1 MIARREEIYAL
12 TESKVEADKKKR
24 EVSLSLFESLIAQE
38 KTLLRRSLMLRIME
52 LVEKLSPNLQEE
64 VVDFIEFLMRK
75 KAKTEKEKSEEAI
88 DIMKLKGVF
97 HSYADASKVELE
109 KEAWKSYVVKRWRE
123 A

>member
-1 MIARREEIYAL
+1 MEDRVFVDTNIWIYAL

-24 EVSLSLFESLIAQE
+24 KVSLSLFESFIAQE
-38 KTLLRRSLMLRIME
+38 KTLLRRSLMLRIIE

-88 DIMKLKGVF
+88 DIMKLKGIF
-97 HSYADASKVELE
+97 HNYVE
-109 KEAWKSYVVKRWRE
+109 KKRIILV
-123 A
+123 

>member
-1 MIARREEIYAL
+1 
-12 TESKVEADKKKR
+12 
-24 EVSLSLFESLIAQE
+24 
-38 KTLLRRSLMLRIME
+38 MLRIME

-88 DIMKLKGVF
+88 DIMKLKVVL

>member
-1 MIARREEIYAL
+1 
-12 TESKVEADKKKR
+12 
-24 EVSLSLFESLIAQE
+24 
-38 KTLLRRSLMLRIME
+38 MLRIIE

-88 DIMKLKGVF
+88 DIMKLKGIF

-109 KEAWKSYVVKRWRE
+109 KEEWKSYVVKRWRE